1 MYRNLCIEIG
11 TEAAHVLFLVYF
23 FRIFGIMTL
32 QCVPAMTYT
41 VQKQNIFLV
50 LLDKI
55 FTNPFFTMIREHRIN
70 YFSVNYTFVPHDLT
84 LKYKE

>member
-1 MYRNLCIEIG
+1 MNWDCGRAG
-11 TEAAHVLFLVYF
+11 SFLGIF
-23 FRIFGIMTL
+23 FLIFGIMTL
-32 QCVPAMTYT
+32 QCVPAITNT

-70 YFSVNYTFVPHDLT
+70 YFSVNYTLVPHGPT